1 VQQFINGLSVG
12 SSYAL
17 LGVSVALVWGV
28 LRVLS
33 FVQTQF
39 MTWGAFATLIALHWH
54 FPVILAVL
62 AGIAV
67 AAALSGIMDVA
78 LFMPLRRHRA
88 GEFAFVVV
96 TIGAAQILDSIG
108 AMRTGSNMLA
118 FPRQGFPVEPLT
130 VFGLNVPRLSVVM
143 LVVSIVV
150 VAALGFWLQRTKSG
164 IAVRAV
170 SYSGETAELLG
181 INSRRVFAG
190 CFMVSGALAAVA
202 GIFFA
207 VASAQVSH
215 SSNDPLL
222 LVAFAATVLGG
233 LGSIAGA
240 VVGGLVLGL
249 VNVYATVYVSPVFG
263 QAISMLVILL
273 VLVVRP
279 SGLFGESVTERV

>member
-1 VQQFINGLSVG
+1 LQQMINGLSVG

-33 FVQTQF
+33 FAQTQF
-39 MTWGAFATLIALHWH
+39 MTWAAFATLLALHWG
-54 FPVILAVL
+54 FPPILAVL

-67 AAALSGIMDVA
+67 AAALSGLMDIV
-78 LFMPLRRHRA
+78 LFTPLRARRA
-88 GEFAFVVV
+88 GEFAFVIV
-96 TIGAAQILDSIG
+96 TIGAAQVLDSV
-108 AMRTGSNMLA
+108 AATRTPSGNLA
-118 FPRQGFPVEPLT
+118 FPRKGFPVEPLT

-143 LVVSIVV
+143 LAVSIVV
-150 VAALGFWLQRTKSG
+150 VAVLGYWLKWTRSG

-181 INSRRVFAG
+181 INSRRVFAT
-190 CFMVSGALAAVA
+190 CFMISGALAAVA

-207 VASAQVSH
+207 VSSAQVSH
-215 SSNDPLL
+215 SANDPLL

-249 VNVYATVYVSPVFG
+249 INVYATVYVSPAFG
-263 QAISMLVILL
+263 KAIGMLAILAVL
-273 VLVVRP
+273 VLRP
-279 SGLFGESVTERV
+279 SGLFGETVTERV